1 MTTSTPYFTL
11 DGQVR
16 LPSSA
21 LLSVACICIRSLHSH
36 YETRRRSCEA
46 ANDEDGEVNT
56 TESLGDVEHTVRA
69 IDPPFW
75 QELLSRRLK
84 PNDIPAQPEID
95 ERQRVSNLF
104 ALGTIPKAEFVI
116 AEAVQRRREAR
127 EESMDRSE
135 AAKEDVLLDLL
146 IFLASKRERAALF
159 SVV

>member
-1 MTTSTPYFTL
+1 MSWP
-11 DGQVR
+11 R
-16 LPSSA
+16 KPS
-21 LLSVACICIRSLHSH
+21 LTMCI
-36 YETRRRSCEA
+36 A
-46 ANDEDGEVNT
+46 
-56 TESLGDVEHTVRA
+56 
-69 IDPPFW
+69 
-75 QELLSRRLK
+75 
-84 PNDIPAQPEID
+84 DIPAQPEID

-146 IFLASKRERAALF
+146 VFLASKRERAALF

>member
-1 MTTSTPYFTL
+1 MESTGTRVRILPDDIMRYKPSAQVHSSRATSRKAYKGASSGAHPPRSLKPQLSFMTTSTPYFTL

-84 PNDIPAQPEID
+84 PNGRSIMCRGQE
-95 ERQRVSNLF
+95 N
-104 ALGTIPKAEFVI
+104 
-116 AEAVQRRREAR
+116 RR
-127 EESMDRSE
+127 
-135 AAKEDVLLDLL
+135 
-146 IFLASKRERAALF
+146 
-159 SVV
+159 